1 MTTFDQHTIDTA
13 PESSAKLLEAAK
25 SKYGFVPNLL
35 ATMAESPALLEAYMT
50 LAGIMGK
57 SDLSDTEQQIIMM
70 TNNRLNGC
78 GYCMAAHSTLSEMSG
93 IDTSIINA
101 LRDNTPIDDKKLEA
115 LRQFSIVVNETRGY
129 PTDAQVSAF
138 IEAGYTK
145 QTILEVILATSFKVM
160 SNYTN
165 HIANTEVDEAFSK
178 NAWSK

>member
-1 MTTFDQHTIDTA
+1 MI
-13 PESSAKLLEAAK
+13 
-25 SKYGFVPNLL
+25 
-35 ATMAESPALLEAYMT
+35 

-57 SDLSDTEQQIIMM
+57 SDLSDTEQQVIIM

-93 IDTSIINA
+93 IDASINNA
-101 LRDNTPIDDKKLEA
+101 LRDNTPIDDKKIEV
-115 LRQFSIVVNETRGY
+115 LRQFSIVVNETCGY
-129 PTDAQVSAF
+129 PADAQVSAF
-138 IEAGYTK
+138 IDAGYTK